1 MEIWTVLLLSF
12 LPGAGNFAGGMFAE
26 FRGTSARMLSFALHA
41 ASGIVIGIIAIEL
54 MPEALGKLA
63 GWWIAAAVAGG
74 GIAYVLV
81 GAVVE
86 RLQAR
91 GGGEDRTSMWMI
103 YIAVAVDLMSDGLM
117 IGAGSAVST
126 NLAIVLAAG
135 QVMADIP
142 EGYASIAE
150 FRENK
155 VERRRRILLSASFI
169 LFSVGAAIL
178 SYLLL
183 RGAGEGLKVAAL
195 AFVAG
200 MLAVAAV
207 EDMIEEAHEA
217 REDTRGSVL
226 AFVGGFA
233 LFVLISAGLE
243 TALGSGPQGQNGPEG
258 GGEPSQSQNAS
269 K

>member
-1 MEIWTVLLLSF
+1 MSDFWTVLLLSF
-12 LPGAGNFAGGMFAE
+12 LPGLGNFAGGMFAE
-26 FRGTSARMLSFALHA
+26 FRGVSPRMRNFALHA
-41 ASGIVIGIIAIEL
+41 AAGIVIGIIAVEL
-54 MPEALGKLA
+54 LPEALGSLA

-74 GIAYVLV
+74 GVAYVLIES
-81 GAVVE
+81 AVE

-91 GGGEDRTSMWMI
+91 SGGTDRTSMWMI
-103 YIAVAVDLMSDGLM
+103 YIAVAVDLTADGLM

-135 QVMADIP
+135 QVLADVP

-150 FRENK
+150 FKESD
-155 VERRRRILLSASFI
+155 VRRRRRVLLSASFI

-183 RGAGEGLKVAAL
+183 RGAGEGLKVGAL

-226 AFVGGFA
+226 CFVGGFA

-243 TALGSGPQGQNGPEG
+243 TALGSGQGEQQSG
-258 GGEPSQSQNAS
+258 GQAEQQ
-269 K
+269 